1 KPDNAEVT
9 EGAWWPEDYEGPPQI
24 SFAAEEATEMGLKLG
39 DEMTVN
45 ILGRDIT
52 GTITS
57 LRNVDFSSAGM
68 GFVLTMNPA
77 ALSGAPHTHIA
88 TIYATPEAEAPLIRD
103 LARAYPNITTIRVRD
118 AIDRVSSILKSI
130 AAATTLG
137 AMATLVTG
145 AVVLV
150 GAAAAGEDRRRFE
163 AAILKTL
170 GASRGRILAS
180 FALRSLLL
188 GAAAGLVAFGAGALA
203 AWAVIHFVMEAAFTL
218 SILSALWIVVGGI
231 SVTLIT
237 SLLFSWRAMLVR
249 PARVLRSAD
258 G

>member
-1 KPDNAEVT
+1 
-9 EGAWWPEDYEGPPQI
+9 
-24 SFAAEEATEMGLKLG
+24 
-39 DEMTVN
+39 
-45 ILGRDIT
+45 
-52 GTITS
+52 
-57 LRNVDFSSAGM
+57 
-68 GFVLTMNPA
+68 
-77 ALSGAPHTHIA
+77 
-88 TIYATPEAEAPLIRD
+88 
-103 LARAYPNITTIRVRD
+103 
-118 AIDRVSSILKSI
+118 
-130 AAATTLG
+130 
-137 AMATLVTG
+137 MATLVTG

-218 SILSALWIVVGGI
+218 SIPSALWIVVGGI